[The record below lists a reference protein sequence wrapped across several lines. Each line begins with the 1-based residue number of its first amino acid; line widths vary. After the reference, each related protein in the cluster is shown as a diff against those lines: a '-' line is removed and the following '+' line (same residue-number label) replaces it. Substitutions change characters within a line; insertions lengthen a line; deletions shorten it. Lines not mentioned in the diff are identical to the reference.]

1 MLTDP
6 KCKNATSQGKAISKL
21 ADGGGLYLWVYADGR
36 KYWRLR
42 YWLGGKEK
50 SLSLGVYP
58 TVGLKAARKKRE
70 AERKHL
76 DNKLDPSAERKA
88 EKLRAKLTLANS
100 FEAVAYEW
108 YGKQAHIW
116 VASHSLDV
124 RRRLEKNIYPTMGQ
138 RPIAEITAPELLAV
152 VRKMEARGAHDLSHR
167 VLSVCGQVFRYGVTT
182 GVCTSDI
189 SKDLRGALTPHKK
202 KKQPAVRPEELPALL
217 RAIAGYDDIGDK
229 QTRLAL
235 QLLAITFVRT
245 NELIGAQ
252 WPEFDLEGAMW
263 TVPASRMKMKQEH
276 LVPLSKQAI
285 ALLAELKETCC
296 GSRFVFPGRNRD
308 KPVSNNT
315 MLFALYRL
323 GYKGKMTGHGFRAV
337 ASTILNET
345 GFRADVIER
354 QLAHS
359 ERDDVRAAYNRA
371 EYLPERKKMMQQ
383 WSDYIDTVQS
393 TGEVVPIRSAKK
405 KAA

>member
-6 KCKNATSQGKAISKL
+6 KCRNAKAEGRAIRKL
-21 ADGGGLYLWVYADGR
+21 ADGGGLYLWVFADGR

-58 TVGLKAARKKRE
+58 EVGLKAARTKRD
-70 AERKHL
+70 AERRRL
-76 DNKLDPSAERKA
+76 ENDLDPSAERKA
-88 EKLRAKLTLANS
+88 DKLRVMSSLENS
-100 FEAVAYEW
+100 FQTVATEW
-108 YGKQAHIW
+108 ATKQSNTWAPGH
-116 VASHSLDV
+116 ALDV
-124 RRRLEKNIYPTMGQ
+124 KRRLETNIFPALGH

-152 VRKMEARGAHDLSHR
+152 VRKIESRGAHDLSHR
-167 VLSVCGQVFRYGVTT
+167 VLGVCGQVFRYGVVT
-182 GVCTSDI
+182 GRCTADPSR
-189 SKDLRGALTPHKK
+189 DLRGALTPHSKK
-202 KKQPAVRPEELPALL
+202 PQPAVKPEELPALL
-217 RAIAGYDDIGDK
+217 RSIAGYDAIGDL

-235 QLLAITFVRT
+235 QLLAHLFVRT
-245 NELIGAQ
+245 NELIGAV
-252 WPEFDLEGAMW
+252 WVEFDLTAAMW
-263 TVPASRMKMKQEH
+263 AVPAARMKMKHEH
-276 LVPLSKQAI
+276 LVPLSRQA
-285 ALLAELKETCC
+285 LAILAQLQSIGG

-337 ASTILNET
+337 ASTILNEH
-345 GFRADVIER
+345 GYRADVIER
-354 QLAHS
+354 QLAHT

-371 EYLPERKKMMQQ
+371 QYLPERKTMMQQ
-383 WSDYIDTVQS
+383 WSDYIDSVQQ
-393 TGEVVPIRSAKK
+393 GGAVMPIRSAKK